1 VLSAVFFSI
10 PISPIHPPSL
20 PLSIPLTLSTFLS
33 LYLILSLS
41 LSHTHT
47 HTLTHSLFS
56 LSLCLTGA
64 RDGAAHLDQIKTIKS
79 ALPHITII
87 ANGNVCTYE
96 DCLENLVLTNAD
108 GIMSAE
114 GLLDDPALFIRKKT
128 NSVSGDITISQN
140 ENVKKDKKEKEEDK
154 NEKAKSNSEC
164 GNEKKDVEKEVVCR
178 PIPSK
183 LSLALEYLELVDKYP
198 VKMKSVIFHIRR
210 ICREEFT
217 DFQLM
222 EDCVSCKNSEELK
235 GVVKQA
241 LSYKTLNNFIY
252 DKDKEKKAKEILEK
266 RKREEGKR
274 KLFEERM
281 IRKAKREKKE
291 NLHFYLSQGAQ
302 NPSIEKLAELK
313 KLPKEVGFEIWKN
326 NHSQHC
332 YNFHFEV
339 AGCHRDRTCSFLHHD
354 PSFVDDGAVAYG

>member
-1 VLSAVFFSI
+1 
-10 PISPIHPPSL
+10 
-20 PLSIPLTLSTFLS
+20 
-33 LYLILSLS
+33 
-41 LSHTHT
+41 
-47 HTLTHSLFS
+47 
-56 LSLCLTGA
+56 
-64 RDGAAHLDQIKTIKS
+64 
-79 ALPHITII
+79 
-87 ANGNVCTYE
+87 
-96 DCLENLVLTNAD
+96 
-108 GIMSAE
+108 
-114 GLLDDPALFIRKKT
+114 
-128 NSVSGDITISQN
+128 
-140 ENVKKDKKEKEEDK
+140 
-154 NEKAKSNSEC
+154 
-164 GNEKKDVEKEVVCR
+164 
-178 PIPSK
+178 
-183 LSLALEYLELVDKYP
+183 
-198 VKMKSVIFHIRR
+198 MKSVIFHIRR

-313 KLPKEVGFEIWKN
+313 KLPKEIGFEIWKN

>member
-1 VLSAVFFSI
+1 
-10 PISPIHPPSL
+10 
-20 PLSIPLTLSTFLS
+20 
-33 LYLILSLS
+33 
-41 LSHTHT
+41 
-47 HTLTHSLFS
+47 
-56 LSLCLTGA
+56 
-64 RDGAAHLDQIKTIKS
+64 
-79 ALPHITII
+79 
-87 ANGNVCTYE
+87 
-96 DCLENLVLTNAD
+96 
-108 GIMSAE
+108 MSAE

-128 NSVSGDITISQN
+128 NIAIGDITLPQN
-140 ENVKKDKKEKEEDK
+140 EDIKKEKKEDK
-154 NEKAKSNSEC
+154 NGNKNKKEKSNGKNESENNHLN
-164 GNEKKDVEKEVVCR
+164 GEKEVEKEVVCC

-313 KLPKEVGFEIWKN
+313 KLPKEIGFEIWKN

-332 YNFHFEV
+332 YNYHFEV

>member
-1 VLSAVFFSI
+1 
-10 PISPIHPPSL
+10 
-20 PLSIPLTLSTFLS
+20 
-33 LYLILSLS
+33 
-41 LSHTHT
+41 
-47 HTLTHSLFS
+47 
-56 LSLCLTGA
+56 
-64 RDGAAHLDQIKTIKS
+64 
-79 ALPHITII
+79 
-87 ANGNVCTYE
+87 
-96 DCLENLVLTNAD
+96 
-108 GIMSAE
+108 MSAE

-128 NSVSGDITISQN
+128 NSAIDEMTVSQN
-140 ENVKKDKKEKEEDK
+140 EYVKEEKKDKNGKE
-154 NEKAKSNSEC
+154 KSNSLNKIELNNHN
-164 GNEKKDVEKEVVCR
+164 GEKQVEKEVVR
-178 PIPSK
+178 RSIPSK
-183 LSLALEYLELVDKYP
+183 LSLALEYLELVEKYP

-222 EDCVSCKNSEELK
+222 EDCVSCKNGEELK
-235 GVVKQA
+235 GLVKLA

-313 KLPKEVGFEIWKN
+313 KLPKEIGFEIWKN

-332 YNFHFEV
+332 YNFHFEA